1 MGDNGHLPVFRLP
14 RKSIAAM
21 ISASYSCVSSLYG
34 EGGVC
39 LLEWRKLVCGLM
51 IVILPT
57 SLMAQNSARAML
69 HNDGG
74 VWLNGSPAPNSS
86 AIFLNDLV
94 QTQKGSWAKIDAD
107 GSTVTVQPE
116 TIVQFEGDELVLDH
130 GGLQVNTSRGLKVR
144 VNCITVIPLTQDWN
158 RYDVTDVDGR
168 VTVAA
173 HQNDDKIHYR
183 VSATRVSKQARSSD
197 VTVHQGE
204 KVTRE
209 ERCGAPVRPAAGV
222 DATMA
227 TLNTTLAKGIGIA
240 AIGILV
246 CWALCRGD
254 EPVSPSK

>member
-1 MGDNGHLPVFRLP
+1 
-14 RKSIAAM
+14 
-21 ISASYSCVSSLYG
+21 
-34 EGGVC
+34 
-39 LLEWRKLVCGLM
+39 LLQWRKLVCGVM

-69 HNDGG
+69 HDDGG

-86 AIFLNDLV
+86 AIFLHDLV
-94 QTQKGSWAKIDAD
+94 QTQKGNWAKIDAD

-130 GGLQVNTSRGLKVR
+130 GSLQLNTSRGMKVR

-168 VTVAA
+168 VVVVA
-173 HQNDDKIHYR
+173 HQNDVRIHYQGA
-183 VSATRVSKQARSSD
+183 ATRLSKQARSSD

-204 KVTRE
+204 QVTRE
-209 ERCGAPVRPAAGV
+209 ERCGAPARPAE
-222 DATMA
+222 ATGT
-227 TLNTTLAKGIGIA
+227 TLNSIWAKGAGIA
-240 AIGILV
+240 AVGILT

>member
-1 MGDNGHLPVFRLP
+1 
-14 RKSIAAM
+14 
-21 ISASYSCVSSLYG
+21 
-34 EGGVC
+34 
-39 LLEWRKLVCGLM
+39 M

-69 HNDGG
+69 HDDGG
-74 VWLNGSPAPNSS
+74 VWLNGNPAPNSS
-86 AIFLNDLV
+86 AIFLHDLV
-94 QTQKGSWAKIDAD
+94 QTQKGNWAKIDAD

-130 GGLQVNTSRGLKVR
+130 GSLQLNTSRGMKVR

-168 VTVAA
+168 VVVVA
-173 HQNDDKIHYR
+173 HQNDVRIHYQGA
-183 VSATRVSKQARSSD
+183 ATRLSKQARSSD

-204 KVTRE
+204 QVTRE
-209 ERCGAPVRPAAGV
+209 ERCGAPARPAE
-222 DATMA
+222 ATGT
-227 TLNTTLAKGIGIA
+227 TLNSIWAKGAGIA
-240 AIGILV
+240 AVGILT

>member
-1 MGDNGHLPVFRLP
+1 
-14 RKSIAAM
+14 
-21 ISASYSCVSSLYG
+21 
-34 EGGVC
+34 
-39 LLEWRKLVCGLM
+39 LLQWRKLVCGVM

-69 HNDGG
+69 HDDGG

-86 AIFLNDLV
+86 AIFLHDLV
-94 QTQKGSWAKIDAD
+94 QTQKGNWAKIDAD

-130 GGLQVNTSRGLKVR
+130 GSLQLNTSRGMKVR

-168 VTVAA
+168 VMVAA
-173 HQNDDKIHYR
+173 HQNDVKIHYQGA
-183 VSATRVSKQARSSD
+183 ATRLSKQAASSD

-204 KVTRE
+204 QVTRE
-209 ERCGAPVRPAAGV
+209 ERCGAPARPAE
-222 DATMA
+222 ATGT
-227 TLNTTLAKGIGIA
+227 TLNSIWAKGAGIA
-240 AIGILV
+240 AVGILT

>member
-1 MGDNGHLPVFRLP
+1 MLQ
-14 RKSIAAM
+14 
-21 ISASYSCVSSLYG
+21 
-34 EGGVC
+34 
-39 LLEWRKLVCGLM
+39 WRKLVCGVM

-69 HNDGG
+69 HDDGG

-86 AIFLNDLV
+86 AIFLHDLV
-94 QTQKGSWAKIDAD
+94 QTQKGNWAKIDAD

-130 GGLQVNTSRGLKVR
+130 GSLQLNTSRGMKVR

-168 VTVAA
+168 VVVVA
-173 HQNDDKIHYR
+173 HQNDVRIHYQGA
-183 VSATRVSKQARSSD
+183 ATRLSKQARSSD

-204 KVTRE
+204 QVTRE
-209 ERCGAPVRPAAGV
+209 ERCGAPARPAE
-222 DATMA
+222 ATGT
-227 TLNTTLAKGIGIA
+227 TLNSIWAKGAGIA
-240 AIGILV
+240 AVGILT

>member
-1 MGDNGHLPVFRLP
+1 
-14 RKSIAAM
+14 
-21 ISASYSCVSSLYG
+21 
-34 EGGVC
+34 
-39 LLEWRKLVCGLM
+39 M

-69 HNDGG
+69 HDDGG

-86 AIFLNDLV
+86 AIFLHDLV
-94 QTQKGSWAKIDAD
+94 QTQKGNWAKIDAD

-130 GGLQVNTSRGLKVR
+130 GSLQLNTSRGMKVR

-168 VTVAA
+168 VMVAA
-173 HQNDDKIHYR
+173 HQNDVKIHYQGA
-183 VSATRVSKQARSSD
+183 ATRLSKQAASSD

-204 KVTRE
+204 QVTRE
-209 ERCGAPVRPAAGV
+209 ERCGAPARPAE
-222 DATMA
+222 ATGT
-227 TLNTTLAKGIGIA
+227 TLNSIWAKGAGIA
-240 AIGILV
+240 AVGILT

>member
-1 MGDNGHLPVFRLP
+1 
-14 RKSIAAM
+14 
-21 ISASYSCVSSLYG
+21 
-34 EGGVC
+34 
-39 LLEWRKLVCGLM
+39 LLEWRKLVCGVM

-69 HNDGG
+69 HDDGG
-74 VWLNGSPAPNSS
+74 VWLNGNPAPNSS
-86 AIFLNDLV
+86 AIFLHDLV
-94 QTQKGSWAKIDAD
+94 QTQKGNWAKIDAD

-130 GGLQVNTSRGLKVR
+130 GSLQLNTSRGMKVR

-168 VTVAA
+168 VMVVA
-173 HQNDDKIHYR
+173 HQNDVRIHYQGA
-183 VSATRVSKQARSSD
+183 ATRLSKQARSSD

-204 KVTRE
+204 QVTRE
-209 ERCGAPVRPAAGV
+209 ERCGAPARPAE
-222 DATMA
+222 ATGT
-227 TLNTTLAKGIGIA
+227 TLNSIWAKGAGIA
-240 AIGILV
+240 AVGILT

>member
-1 MGDNGHLPVFRLP
+1 
-14 RKSIAAM
+14 
-21 ISASYSCVSSLYG
+21 
-34 EGGVC
+34 
-39 LLEWRKLVCGLM
+39 M

-69 HNDGG
+69 HDDGG

-86 AIFLNDLV
+86 AIFLHDLV
-94 QTQKGSWAKIDAD
+94 QTQKGNWAKIDAD

-130 GGLQVNTSRGLKVR
+130 GSLQLNTSRGMKVR

-168 VTVAA
+168 VVVVA
-173 HQNDDKIHYR
+173 HQNDVRIHYQGA
-183 VSATRVSKQARSSD
+183 ATRLSKQARSSD

-204 KVTRE
+204 QVTRE
-209 ERCGAPVRPAAGV
+209 ERCGAPARPAE
-222 DATMA
+222 ATGT
-227 TLNTTLAKGIGIA
+227 TLNSIWAKGAGIA
-240 AIGILV
+240 AVGILT

>member
-1 MGDNGHLPVFRLP
+1 MCIRDSPRAAPLGLPPPVGDNGHLPVFRLP

-158 RYDVTDVDGR
+158 RYDVTDVDGSCLLY
-168 VTVAA
+168 T
-173 HQNDDKIHYR
+173 
-183 VSATRVSKQARSSD
+183 S
-197 VTVHQGE
+197 
-204 KVTRE
+204 
-209 ERCGAPVRPAAGV
+209 RCV
-222 DATMA
+222 
-227 TLNTTLAKGIGIA
+227 
-240 AIGILV
+240 
-246 CWALCRGD
+246 
-254 EPVSPSK
+254 